1 VITAVDTSVLLAIF
15 KPETNADAWLTSL
28 ATAAASGPL
37 VVCEIVYA
45 ELSAA
50 FAQVD
55 RLEQRLAELGIELL
69 PSSKV
74 SLFEA
79 GLTFK
84 RYRQAGGT
92 RSNMVPDFL
101 IGAHAA
107 MQANQLASADR
118 GYLRAHFAGLK
129 LLAIE

>member
-1 VITAVDTSVLLAIF
+1 MITAVDTSALLSIF
-15 KPETNADAWLTSL
+15 KPETTADAWLTLL
-28 ATAAASGPL
+28 AAAAASGPL
-37 VVCEIVYA
+37 VICETVYA

-50 FAQVD
+50 FAHAN
-55 RLEQRLAELGIELL
+55 RLEQRLDELAIELL
-69 PSSKV
+69 PSSKA

-79 GLTFK
+79 GQTFK

-107 MQANQLASADR
+107 IQANQLASADR
-118 GYLRAHFAGLK
+118 GYLRAHFADLK
-129 LLAIE
+129 LLSI